1 MPEAQ
6 GGIISNLTW
15 KGFDVNL
22 LFNYMIGRHIL
33 NAAKSASIGTVIQSD
48 PGKML
53 LPVFDDLDK
62 VSFWQQPGDH
72 ADLPMNRAE
81 TGLNNF
87 ATNLASNVEK
97 VNFLRLKTL
106 VIGYTLPESVRKAV
120 GFNCRVFVSGEN
132 LFTLTNYSGTD
143 PESVDVT
150 TGIDYY
156 NNYPLSK
163 RITVGLTLNF

>member
-1 MPEAQ
+1 M
-6 GGIISNLTW
+6 
-15 KGFDVNL
+15 NL